1 MAVTIENHLPLQV
14 HTFPSYGHSCDPDRT
29 FRSRIVLRRVLARRF
44 VYRITHTTS
53 VSGTLALASAVLP
66 DSISRR
72 FYAVDG
78 HMRARKR
85 KRKHAPRRA
94 FRRSEQV

>member
-14 HTFPSYGHSCDPDRT
+14 HTFPSYGHSCDPDRIS
-29 FRSRIVLRRVLARRF
+29 RSRIVLRRVLARRF
-44 VYRITHTTS
+44 VYRITYDTI
-53 VSGTLALASAVLP
+53 VSGTSPRASAVLP

-72 FYAVDG
+72 FCAVDG
-78 HMRARKR
+78 QMRA
-85 KRKHAPRRA
+85 RKHAPRRG